1 MYSIES
7 IKMITKAK
15 KHQTQM
21 KDLVKHAIRTRDLG
35 YIDDLQE
42 VNYFE
47 TDCISIKIYDRGY
60 NIRYW
65 KIGSGYTGTEYVYVV
80 DDGVSWINDERRRR

>member
-1 MYSIES
+1 MF
-7 IKMITKAK
+7 TKAK

-21 KDLVKHAIRTRDLG
+21 KHIIIHALKTRDLG

-42 VNYFE
+42 VNYLE

-60 NIRYW
+60 NITYW
-65 KIGSGYTGTEYVYVV
+65 KIGSGYGGTEYVYVV
-80 DDGVSWINDERRRR
+80 DDGVSWINDERRRRR